1 MPAAPRPHR
10 EAGGR
15 TRRGLTLIEL
25 CIALAVLAVLAS
37 LALPTMGRQLERHRL
52 QAAAETLQAD
62 LAEARFEAVRRRQA
76 VHVGWRSGPAW
87 CWSVTTTPGCGC
99 SGGAEGGPFDPL
111 ASPCTLRAQSAD
123 DFRGVRL
130 ERADAIHFE
139 PDGRASA
146 SPEAR
151 LVAGGES
158 LHVGVGALGRPRICS
173 PSGAHRAYP
182 RC

>member
-1 MPAAPRPHR
+1 MPAPPHPHR
-10 EAGGR
+10 DGVER
-15 TRRGLTLIEL
+15 NRRGLTLIEL

-37 LALPTMGRQLERHRL
+37 LALPTMARQLERHRL

-76 VHVGWRSGPAW
+76 VHVGWRSGPTW
-87 CWSVTTTPGCGC
+87 CWSVATTPGCGC
-99 SGGAEGGPFDPL
+99 AAATEGGPFDPL

-130 ERADAIHFE
+130 ERAEAIHFG

-151 LVAGGES
+151 LAAGGES

-173 PSGAHRAYP
+173 PSGTHRAYP